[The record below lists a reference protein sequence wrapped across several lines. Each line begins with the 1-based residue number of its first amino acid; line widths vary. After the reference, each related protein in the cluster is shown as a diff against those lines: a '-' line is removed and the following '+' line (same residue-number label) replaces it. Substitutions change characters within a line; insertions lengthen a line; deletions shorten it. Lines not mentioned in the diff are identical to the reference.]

1 MNIRPHNI
9 FERDGERL
17 FTSVPLPM
25 TIAALGGT
33 IDVPTISGKMARLT
47 IEAGTQSG
55 RKFRMRGKGMP
66 ALRGSQF
73 GDQIVEI
80 QVETPTDL
88 TARQKELLQEFQE
101 AGDTSPKAKSWY
113 DRVKNLF
120 DDAS

>member
-1 MNIRPHNI
+1 
-9 FERDGERL
+9 
-17 FTSVPLPM
+17 
-25 TIAALGGT
+25 
-33 IDVPTISGKMARLT
+33 
-47 IEAGTQSG
+47 
-55 RKFRMRGKGMP
+55 MRGKGMP